1 MIIIA
6 QTVGTSLSDLTVD
19 ESVYKTKVA
28 NTFESFEYDGADWSN
43 VTPGESLED
52 YGISFTGTPV
62 ANDVISVA
70 QESLSGMWE
79 FSAGKG
85 INQEKLNENF
95 AELQQKS
102 NTNERNINNLANT
115 ALLLDG
121 SNLTSS
127 IVEDFQKQTP
137 NIISGDGDIVL
148 TDNSSNFLT
157 LTGNNNNKIILPTI
171 SPDEYSHTINL
182 TVQGSAYSLDI
193 NTATGGH
200 HLYNSITYPIN
211 ALRTFNVLYIYN
223 KIDGFWYYSV
233 TQ

>member
-6 QTVGTSLSDLTVD
+6 QTVGTSLSNLEVD
-19 ESVYKTKVA
+19 EAKYQSCTGVA
-28 NTFESFEYDGADWSN
+28 FTSFTYDGATW
-43 VTPGESLED
+43 TGTAPGLTLDD
-52 YGISFTGTPV
+52 YGISYTGTPV
-62 ANDVISVA
+62 ATDQISVA
-70 QESLSGMWE
+70 QETLSNLWE
-79 FSAGKG
+79 FRAGDG
-85 INQEKLNENF
+85 INQGKLNENF

-102 NTNERNINNLANT
+102 NTNERNIDNLANN

-137 NIISGDGDIVL
+137 NVISGDGDIVL

-157 LTGNNNNKIILPTI
+157 LTGNNTNKVVLPTI
-171 SPDEYSHTINL
+171 APDEYSHTINL
-182 TVQGSAYSLDI
+182 TVQGGSYSLDI

-200 HLYNSITYPIN
+200 HLYNGQYTIDPTQTY
-211 ALRTFNVLYIYN
+211 NVLFIYN
-223 KIDGFWYYSV
+223 KIDSFWYYSI

>member
-28 NTFESFEYDGADWSN
+28 NTFESFEYDGVDWSN
-43 VTPGESLED
+43 ITPGDTLED
-52 YGISFTGTPV
+52 YGISYTGTPV

-70 QESLSGMWE
+70 QESLSNMWE
-79 FSAGKG
+79 FSAGDG
-85 INQEKLNENF
+85 INQVKLNENF

-102 NTNERNINNLANT
+102 NTNERNIDNLANN

-137 NIISGDGDIVL
+137 NIISGVGDIVL

-157 LTGNNNNKIILPTI
+157 LTGNNTNKVVLPTI
-171 SPDEYSHTINL
+171 TPDAYSHTINL
-182 TVQGSAYSLDI
+182 TVQGGSYSLDI

-200 HLYNSITYPIN
+200 HLYNGQYSIDSAQTY
-211 ALRTFNVLYIYN
+211 NVLFIYN
-223 KIDGFWYYSV
+223 KIDGFWYYSI

>member
-28 NTFESFEYDGADWSN
+28 NTFESFEYDGVDWSN
-43 VTPGESLED
+43 ITPGDTLED
-52 YGISFTGTPV
+52 YGISYTGTPV

-70 QESLSGMWE
+70 QESLSNMWE
-79 FSAGKG
+79 FSAGDG
-85 INQEKLNENF
+85 INQVKLNENF

-102 NTNERNINNLANT
+102 NTNERNIDNLANN

-137 NIISGDGDIVL
+137 NVISADGNIVL
-148 TDNSSNFLT
+148 ADNSSNFLT
-157 LTGNNNNKIILPTI
+157 LTSNNSNTIVLPTI

-182 TVQGSAYSLDI
+182 TVQGGSYSLDI

-200 HLYNSITYPIN
+200 HLYNGQYSIDPAQTY
-211 ALRTFNVLYIYN
+211 NVLFIYN
-223 KIDGFWYYSV
+223 KIDGFWYYSI